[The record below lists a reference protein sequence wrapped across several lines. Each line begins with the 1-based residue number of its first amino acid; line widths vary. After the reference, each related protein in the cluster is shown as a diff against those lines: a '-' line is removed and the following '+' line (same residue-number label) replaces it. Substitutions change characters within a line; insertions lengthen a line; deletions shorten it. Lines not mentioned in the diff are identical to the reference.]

1 MVIVGISSYFHD
13 SAVTILKNNK
23 ILFAAQEERYSRIKH
38 DASFPKLSLQ
48 KGLDY
53 LGMEISEVDYVIYH
67 EKPLTHFERLFETS
81 LSEAPKGYKM
91 FKASVIS
98 WIKDKLMISNKIIT
112 ELKSFDSKIEWKS
125 KLKFSNHHLSHASSA
140 FFPSPFENALVVC
153 IDGVGEWAT
162 TSIYKGNKNELVF
175 CRQINFPH
183 SLGLLYSAFTYYCGF
198 KVNSGEYKLMGLAPY
213 GEPIYANL
221 ILEKIIS
228 IKNDGSY
235 TLNNEFFG
243 YTHSL
248 KMINE
253 KFCKLFGSNERDQ
266 ETEISQFYMD
276 IAASIQKVLEDSVL
290 KLISQS
296 MKEFKESNL
305 CLAGGVALNCVTNGK
320 ISELNEVN
328 NIWIQPASG
337 DAGCSLG
344 AALAYGYINCKLRR
358 NINERDSM
366 EGSYLGNSYKKNEI
380 KEILDKIG
388 AKYNYIE
395 DEDNLLN
402 YISDLLVKDNCIGW
416 HQGRMEFGPR
426 ALGGRSIISNAIK
439 SDVQKNLNL
448 KIKFRESFRPF
459 APIIL
464 EKESS
469 KYFKMNGNI
478 SPYMLLVYNI
488 KDDQMLNVDE
498 NNNKKGFD
506 KLYIKRS
513 AFPAITHVDY
523 SARIQT
529 VCRKR
534 NNRFYKLLDEYYKK
548 SGVPILANTS
558 FNVRGEPIVES
569 PEDAFNC
576 FNATNMDVLVIE
588 NFVMHKKDQTVK
600 SIDYKHKYEL
610 D

>member
-1 MVIVGISSYFHD
+1 
-13 SAVTILKNNK
+13 
-23 ILFAAQEERYSRIKH
+23 
-38 DASFPKLSLQ
+38 
-48 KGLDY
+48 
-53 LGMEISEVDYVIYH
+53 
-67 EKPLTHFERLFETS
+67 
-81 LSEAPKGYKM
+81 
-91 FKASVIS
+91 
-98 WIKDKLMISNKIIT
+98 
-112 ELKSFDSKIEWKS
+112 
-125 KLKFSNHHLSHASSA
+125 
-140 FFPSPFENALVVC
+140 
-153 IDGVGEWAT
+153 
-162 TSIYKGNKNELVF
+162 
-175 CRQINFPH
+175 
-183 SLGLLYSAFTYYCGF
+183 
-198 KVNSGEYKLMGLAPY
+198 
-213 GEPIYANL
+213 
-221 ILEKIIS
+221 
-228 IKNDGSY
+228 
-235 TLNNEFFG
+235 
-243 YTHSL
+243 
-248 KMINE
+248 
-253 KFCKLFGSNERDQ
+253 
-266 ETEISQFYMD
+266 
-276 IAASIQKVLEDSVL
+276 
-290 KLISQS
+290 

-366 EGSYLGNSYKKNEI
+366 KGSYLGNSYKKNEI

-529 VCRKR
+529 VCEKR
-534 NNRFYKLLDEYYKK
+534 NNRFYKLLEEYYKK

-576 FNATNMDVLVIE
+576 FNSTNMDVLVIE